1 MKLVFLKADVP
12 LTKSFTLKNK
22 TIETS
27 SYPSVLNFTSHEITA
42 SNLIDFNTA
51 LRKYAA
57 LKYCLLKGEINRP
70 LVDEPRAGS
79 TDSSASTEWV
89 CLDVDGVDVQTPEDF
104 LQLIGITD
112 VSYVVQYSA
121 SHGVKDQSLRCHIFM
136 MLTKPMPA
144 ALLKQWLK
152 DLNFNTPE
160 LNAALQLTKSNMA
173 LRWPLDITTCQ
184 NDKLLYI
191 APPIFNGNAKDPFKT
206 GRNGQ
211 RIQMVK
217 KRIDTLNITNP
228 ITSTAENRKR
238 EQAKINEL
246 RELAGMPE
254 RKYTYKMYG
263 ATEVLLKPDSSII
276 TEMKQERGF
285 VYFNLNGGDSWAYY
299 HPEDNPDFIF
309 NFKGEPAYLTKEL
322 LPDYWNSLVTQASRT
337 SSAGVTYLAF
347 LDKRSGSYYRGTYD
361 TGTDE
366 LDIYIAK
373 NETQVRH
380 FAKQVGLPLG
390 DFIPEWEI
398 SFDPHDNVRVDV
410 NNRSINTFVPTP
422 FMVATPRSV
431 TAIPPTINKVLH
443 HALGSDPA
451 VTEHFINWLATIL
464 QTRGQTR
471 TAWLLHGTQGCLA
484 AETRLQCNRG
494 KRHGGREITVKE
506 AYEKWTGSYKLG
518 KGRGKTWDLKHSTRL
533 KAVKDNMTIGYHEIF
548 DIVQS
553 GVKTLYTLTTNT
565 GRTIRVTRKHPF
577 MRPDGKFTELQYLK
591 AGSQIV
597 VEGVTLA
604 NVAMPQGRKA
614 RTTIHSIPHHPYAWK
629 HMIAGKDYKRSHK
642 ARLVIE
648 ADMNYM
654 TLDEFLIILRTDPRR
669 AAKLRYLRNDEIVHH
684 LDEDPG
690 NDALSNLVV
699 IDKLNHDRHHAKE
712 VGLGTISTAIET
724 VVSIVKG
731 DKEMTYDIVMK
742 APYHNYVANGFVV
755 HNTGKGVL
763 MNSIIR
769 PIFGFNQTAAR
780 RMEEFNEPY
789 NGYMQNAFIVFVDEV
804 QTSALRNEKGVIA
817 KLKNFITE
825 DRIVVRQMYQSGY
838 EVQNYSN
845 WIFASNMPD
854 PINIEV
860 GDRRFNVGGY
870 QALRLQLAPMEIAR
884 IERELQPFHDYLA
897 AYTIDEQLAGTP
909 LETAARQ
916 EIIAISEEVMDTVA
930 GNLLAGNMGF
940 FIDALPTNDS
950 YKSNMARLNAV
961 EDYKKVLV
969 DLINRPATKQ
979 GHYNISRDELYTIFS
994 YNVGNMPES
1003 PNKFTGRLKHHRIQV
1018 KKVTI
1023 DGKTHNGIQVEWQD
1037 VQQFG
1042 AYLFHINDQQPT
1054 KLKAVK

>member
-12 LTKSFTLKNK
+12 LTKSFTLKK
-22 TIETS
+22 SQIETS
-27 SYPSVLNFTSHEITA
+27 SYPSVLNFTSQEVKVN
-42 SNLIDFNTA
+42 NLNDFNTA

-57 LKYCLLKGEINRP
+57 SKHCLLKGEVGRP
-70 LVDEPRAGS
+70 LIDEPRAGS
-79 TDSSASTEWV
+79 TDASAATEWV

-104 LQLIGITD
+104 LRLIGIAD

-121 SHGVKDQSLRCHIFM
+121 SHGVKDQLLRCHIFM
-136 MLTKPMPA
+136 MLAKPMPA

-152 DLNFNTPE
+152 DLNFNTPD

-191 APPIFNGNAKDPFKT
+191 APPIFIGVIDPFKT
-206 GRNGQ
+206 GRSGQ
-211 RIQMVK
+211 RINLIK
-217 KRIDTLNITNP
+217 KRIDVLNITNT
-228 ITSTAENRKR
+228 ITSTADNRKR
-238 EQAKINEL
+238 EQEKINEL

-337 SSAGVTYLAF
+337 SSAGITYLAF

-361 TGTDE
+361 NGADV

-390 DFIPEWEI
+390 DFIPEWEV
-398 SFDPHDNVRVDV
+398 SFDPHDNVRVDIA
-410 NNRSINTFVPTP
+410 NRSINTFVPTQY
-422 FMVATPRSV
+422 MVTAPRPV

-451 VTEHFINWLATIL
+451 VTDHFINWLATIL

-471 TAWLLHGTQGCLA
+471 TAWLLHGTQG
-484 AETRLQCNRG
+484 
-494 KRHGGREITVKE
+494 
-506 AYEKWTGSYKLG
+506 
-518 KGRGKTWDLKHSTRL
+518 
-533 KAVKDNMTIGYHEIF
+533 
-548 DIVQS
+548 
-553 GVKTLYTLTTNT
+553 
-565 GRTIRVTRKHPF
+565 
-577 MRPDGKFTELQYLK
+577 
-591 AGSQIV
+591 
-597 VEGVTLA
+597 
-604 NVAMPQGRKA
+604 
-614 RTTIHSIPHHPYAWK
+614 
-629 HMIAGKDYKRSHK
+629 
-642 ARLVIE
+642 
-648 ADMNYM
+648 
-654 TLDEFLIILRTDPRR
+654 
-669 AAKLRYLRNDEIVHH
+669 
-684 LDEDPG
+684 
-690 NDALSNLVV
+690 
-699 IDKLNHDRHHAKE
+699 
-712 VGLGTISTAIET
+712 
-724 VVSIVKG
+724 
-731 DKEMTYDIVMK
+731 
-742 APYHNYVANGFVV
+742 
-755 HNTGKGVL
+755 TGKGIL
-763 MNSIIR
+763 MNNIIR

-854 PINIEV
+854 PISIEA

-870 QALRLQLAPMEIAR
+870 QAEKLQITPVEITR
-884 IERELQPFHDYLA
+884 IERELQSFHDYLTK
-897 AYTIDEQLAGTP
+897 YKIDEQLASTP
-909 LETAARQ
+909 LETDARS

-930 GNLLAGNMGF
+930 GALLSGNMGF
-940 FIDALPTNDS
+940 FIDALPTS
-950 YKSNMARLNAV
+950 EAYKSNMLRFNAV
-961 EDYKKVLV
+961 EDYKTVLI
-969 DLINRPATKQ
+969 DIMERPVTRS
-979 GHYNISRDELYTIFS
+979 GHWNVTRDELHTIFN
-994 YNVGNMPES
+994 YTVGNMPDS

-1018 KKVTI
+1018 KKITI
-1023 DGKTHNGIQVEWQD
+1023 DGRTHNGIQIEWSD
-1037 VQQFG
+1037 AKQFG
-1042 AYLFHINDQQPT
+1042 AYLLHMQDPHPT

>member
-1 MKLVFLKADVP
+1 
-12 LTKSFTLKNK
+12 
-22 TIETS
+22 
-27 SYPSVLNFTSHEITA
+27 
-42 SNLIDFNTA
+42 
-51 LRKYAA
+51 
-57 LKYCLLKGEINRP
+57 
-70 LVDEPRAGS
+70 
-79 TDSSASTEWV
+79 
-89 CLDVDGVDVQTPEDF
+89 
-104 LQLIGITD
+104 
-112 VSYVVQYSA
+112 
-121 SHGVKDQSLRCHIFM
+121 
-136 MLTKPMPA
+136 
-144 ALLKQWLK
+144 
-152 DLNFNTPE
+152 
-160 LNAALQLTKSNMA
+160 
-173 LRWPLDITTCQ
+173 
-184 NDKLLYI
+184 
-191 APPIFNGNAKDPFKT
+191 
-206 GRNGQ
+206 
-211 RIQMVK
+211 
-217 KRIDTLNITNP
+217 
-228 ITSTAENRKR
+228 
-238 EQAKINEL
+238 
-246 RELAGMPE
+246 
-254 RKYTYKMYG
+254 
-263 ATEVLLKPDSSII
+263 
-276 TEMKQERGF
+276 
-285 VYFNLNGGDSWAYY
+285 
-299 HPEDNPDFIF
+299 
-309 NFKGEPAYLTKEL
+309 
-322 LPDYWNSLVTQASRT
+322 VTQASRT

>member
-27 SYPSVLNFTSHEITA
+27 SYPSVLNFTSHETTA

-211 RIQMVK
+211 RILMVK

-471 TAWLLHGTQGCLA
+471 TAWLLHGTQG
-484 AETRLQCNRG
+484 
-494 KRHGGREITVKE
+494 
-506 AYEKWTGSYKLG
+506 
-518 KGRGKTWDLKHSTRL
+518 
-533 KAVKDNMTIGYHEIF
+533 
-548 DIVQS
+548 
-553 GVKTLYTLTTNT
+553 
-565 GRTIRVTRKHPF
+565 
-577 MRPDGKFTELQYLK
+577 
-591 AGSQIV
+591 
-597 VEGVTLA
+597 
-604 NVAMPQGRKA
+604 
-614 RTTIHSIPHHPYAWK
+614 
-629 HMIAGKDYKRSHK
+629 
-642 ARLVIE
+642 
-648 ADMNYM
+648 
-654 TLDEFLIILRTDPRR
+654 
-669 AAKLRYLRNDEIVHH
+669 
-684 LDEDPG
+684 
-690 NDALSNLVV
+690 
-699 IDKLNHDRHHAKE
+699 
-712 VGLGTISTAIET
+712 
-724 VVSIVKG
+724 
-731 DKEMTYDIVMK
+731 
-742 APYHNYVANGFVV
+742 
-755 HNTGKGVL
+755 TGKGVL

-854 PINIEV
+854 PISIEA

-870 QALRLQLAPMEIAR
+870 QAERLQITPVEITR
-884 IERELQPFHDYLA
+884 IERELQSFHDYLA
-897 AYTIDEQLAGTP
+897 AYAIDEQLASTP

-979 GHYNISRDELYTIFS
+979 GHYNISRDELYTIFN

>member
-27 SYPSVLNFTSHEITA
+27 SYPSVLNFTSHEVQV
-42 SNLIDFNTA
+42 SNLTDFNAA
-51 LRKYAA
+51 LRKHAA
-57 LKYCLLKGEINRP
+57 LKHCLLKGEINRP

-136 MLTKPMPA
+136 MLAKPMPA

-211 RIQMVK
+211 RILMVK
-217 KRIDTLNITNP
+217 KRIDMLNITSP

-238 EQAKINEL
+238 EQEKINAL

-263 ATEVLLKPDSSII
+263 ATEVLMKPDSSII

-361 TGTDE
+361 SGTDE

-373 NETQVRH
+373 NETQIRH
-380 FAKQVGLPLG
+380 FARQVGLPLG

-398 SFDPHDNVRVDV
+398 SFDPHNNVRVDV

-422 FMVATPRSV
+422 FMVATPRPV

-471 TAWLLHGTQGCLA
+471 TAWLLHGTQG
-484 AETRLQCNRG
+484 
-494 KRHGGREITVKE
+494 
-506 AYEKWTGSYKLG
+506 
-518 KGRGKTWDLKHSTRL
+518 
-533 KAVKDNMTIGYHEIF
+533 
-548 DIVQS
+548 
-553 GVKTLYTLTTNT
+553 
-565 GRTIRVTRKHPF
+565 
-577 MRPDGKFTELQYLK
+577 
-591 AGSQIV
+591 
-597 VEGVTLA
+597 
-604 NVAMPQGRKA
+604 
-614 RTTIHSIPHHPYAWK
+614 
-629 HMIAGKDYKRSHK
+629 
-642 ARLVIE
+642 
-648 ADMNYM
+648 
-654 TLDEFLIILRTDPRR
+654 
-669 AAKLRYLRNDEIVHH
+669 
-684 LDEDPG
+684 
-690 NDALSNLVV
+690 
-699 IDKLNHDRHHAKE
+699 
-712 VGLGTISTAIET
+712 
-724 VVSIVKG
+724 
-731 DKEMTYDIVMK
+731 
-742 APYHNYVANGFVV
+742 
-755 HNTGKGVL
+755 TGKGVL
-763 MNSIIR
+763 MNNIIR

-825 DRIVVRQMYQSGY
+825 IRIVVRQMYQSGY

-854 PINIEV
+854 PISIEA

-870 QALRLQLAPMEIAR
+870 QAERLQITPAEIAR
-884 IERELQPFHDYLA
+884 IERELQSFHDYLA
-897 AYTIDEQLAGTP
+897 MYTIDEQLASTP
-909 LETAARQ
+909 LDTAARQ

-979 GHYNISRDELYTIFS
+979 GHYNISRDELYTIFN

-1042 AYLFHINDQQPT
+1042 AYLFHMSDQQPT

>member
-27 SYPSVLNFTSHEITA
+27 SYPSVLNFTSHETTA

-121 SHGVKDQSLRCHIFM
+121 SHGVKDQLLRCHIFM
-136 MLTKPMPA
+136 VLTKPMPA

-398 SFDPHDNVRVDV
+398 RFDPHDNVRVDV

-422 FMVATPRSV
+422 FMVATPRPV

-471 TAWLLHGTQGCLA
+471 TAWLLHGTQG
-484 AETRLQCNRG
+484 
-494 KRHGGREITVKE
+494 
-506 AYEKWTGSYKLG
+506 
-518 KGRGKTWDLKHSTRL
+518 
-533 KAVKDNMTIGYHEIF
+533 
-548 DIVQS
+548 
-553 GVKTLYTLTTNT
+553 
-565 GRTIRVTRKHPF
+565 
-577 MRPDGKFTELQYLK
+577 
-591 AGSQIV
+591 
-597 VEGVTLA
+597 
-604 NVAMPQGRKA
+604 
-614 RTTIHSIPHHPYAWK
+614 
-629 HMIAGKDYKRSHK
+629 
-642 ARLVIE
+642 
-648 ADMNYM
+648 
-654 TLDEFLIILRTDPRR
+654 
-669 AAKLRYLRNDEIVHH
+669 
-684 LDEDPG
+684 
-690 NDALSNLVV
+690 
-699 IDKLNHDRHHAKE
+699 
-712 VGLGTISTAIET
+712 
-724 VVSIVKG
+724 
-731 DKEMTYDIVMK
+731 
-742 APYHNYVANGFVV
+742 
-755 HNTGKGVL
+755 TGKGVL

-870 QALRLQLAPMEIAR
+870 QARRLQITPMEIAR
-884 IERELQPFHDYLA
+884 IERELQSFHDYLA

-909 LETAARQ
+909 LETAARR

>member
-136 MLTKPMPA
+136 MLAKPMPA

-398 SFDPHDNVRVDV
+398 RFDPHDNVRVDV

-422 FMVATPRSV
+422 FMVATPRPV

-471 TAWLLHGTQGCLA
+471 TAWLLHGTQG
-484 AETRLQCNRG
+484 
-494 KRHGGREITVKE
+494 
-506 AYEKWTGSYKLG
+506 
-518 KGRGKTWDLKHSTRL
+518 
-533 KAVKDNMTIGYHEIF
+533 
-548 DIVQS
+548 
-553 GVKTLYTLTTNT
+553 
-565 GRTIRVTRKHPF
+565 
-577 MRPDGKFTELQYLK
+577 
-591 AGSQIV
+591 
-597 VEGVTLA
+597 
-604 NVAMPQGRKA
+604 
-614 RTTIHSIPHHPYAWK
+614 
-629 HMIAGKDYKRSHK
+629 
-642 ARLVIE
+642 
-648 ADMNYM
+648 
-654 TLDEFLIILRTDPRR
+654 
-669 AAKLRYLRNDEIVHH
+669 
-684 LDEDPG
+684 
-690 NDALSNLVV
+690 
-699 IDKLNHDRHHAKE
+699 
-712 VGLGTISTAIET
+712 
-724 VVSIVKG
+724 
-731 DKEMTYDIVMK
+731 
-742 APYHNYVANGFVV
+742 
-755 HNTGKGVL
+755 TGKGVL

-870 QALRLQLAPMEIAR
+870 QALRLQITPMEIAR
-884 IERELQPFHDYLA
+884 IERELQAFHDYLA

-909 LETAARQ
+909 LETAARR

>member
-27 SYPSVLNFTSHEITA
+27 SYPSVLNFTSHEVKVSSLT
-42 SNLIDFNTA
+42 DFNTA
-51 LRKYAA
+51 LRQHAA
-57 LKYCLLKGEINRP
+57 LKHCLLKGEIGRP

-136 MLTKPMPA
+136 MLAKPMPA

-160 LNAALQLTKSNMA
+160 LNTTLQLTKSNMA

-211 RIQMVK
+211 RILMVK

-398 SFDPHDNVRVDV
+398 RFDPHDNVRVDV

-471 TAWLLHGTQGCLA
+471 TAWLLHGTQG
-484 AETRLQCNRG
+484 
-494 KRHGGREITVKE
+494 
-506 AYEKWTGSYKLG
+506 
-518 KGRGKTWDLKHSTRL
+518 
-533 KAVKDNMTIGYHEIF
+533 
-548 DIVQS
+548 
-553 GVKTLYTLTTNT
+553 
-565 GRTIRVTRKHPF
+565 
-577 MRPDGKFTELQYLK
+577 
-591 AGSQIV
+591 
-597 VEGVTLA
+597 
-604 NVAMPQGRKA
+604 
-614 RTTIHSIPHHPYAWK
+614 
-629 HMIAGKDYKRSHK
+629 
-642 ARLVIE
+642 
-648 ADMNYM
+648 
-654 TLDEFLIILRTDPRR
+654 
-669 AAKLRYLRNDEIVHH
+669 
-684 LDEDPG
+684 
-690 NDALSNLVV
+690 
-699 IDKLNHDRHHAKE
+699 
-712 VGLGTISTAIET
+712 
-724 VVSIVKG
+724 
-731 DKEMTYDIVMK
+731 
-742 APYHNYVANGFVV
+742 
-755 HNTGKGVL
+755 TGKGVL

-854 PINIEV
+854 PISIEA

-870 QALRLQLAPMEIAR
+870 QAERLQITPVEITR
-884 IERELQPFHDYLA
+884 IERELQSFHDYLA
-897 AYTIDEQLAGTP
+897 AYAIDEQLASTP

-979 GHYNISRDELYTIFS
+979 GHYNISRDELYTIFN

>member
-1 MKLVFLKADVP
+1 MKLVFLEADVP
-12 LTKSFTLKNK
+12 LTKSFTLTKAK
-22 TIETS
+22 QVETS
-27 SYPSVLNFTSHEITA
+27 SYPSVLNFTSHEVAVPTIAQFAT
-42 SNLIDFNTA
+42 T
-51 LRKYAA
+51 LRKYSA
-57 LKYCLLKGEINRP
+57 LNFCLLKGEVGRP
-70 LVDEPRAGS
+70 LVNESRAGS
-79 TDSSASTEWV
+79 TDASAATEWV

-104 LQLIGITD
+104 LQLIGLTD

-121 SHGVKDQSLRCHIFM
+121 SHGVKDQLLRCHIFM
-136 MLTKPMPA
+136 MLAKPMPA
-144 ALLKQWLK
+144 PLLKQWLK
-152 DLNFNTPE
+152 DLNFNTSE

-191 APPIFNGNAKDPFKT
+191 APPIFNNGTKDPFKN
-206 GRNGQ
+206 GRLGQ
-211 RIQMVK
+211 RIQHIK
-217 KRIDTLNITNP
+217 KRIDVLNITNT
-228 ITSTAENRKR
+228 ITSTTENRKR
-238 EQAKINEL
+238 EQEKINEL

-361 TGTDE
+361 NGTDE

-410 NNRSINTFVPTP
+410 NNRTINTFVPTQY
-422 FMVATPRSV
+422 MMATPRPV

-443 HALGSDPA
+443 HALGNDQA
-451 VTEHFINWLATIL
+451 VTDHFINWLATIL

-471 TAWLLHGTQGCLA
+471 TAWLLHGTQG
-484 AETRLQCNRG
+484 
-494 KRHGGREITVKE
+494 
-506 AYEKWTGSYKLG
+506 
-518 KGRGKTWDLKHSTRL
+518 
-533 KAVKDNMTIGYHEIF
+533 
-548 DIVQS
+548 
-553 GVKTLYTLTTNT
+553 
-565 GRTIRVTRKHPF
+565 
-577 MRPDGKFTELQYLK
+577 
-591 AGSQIV
+591 
-597 VEGVTLA
+597 
-604 NVAMPQGRKA
+604 
-614 RTTIHSIPHHPYAWK
+614 
-629 HMIAGKDYKRSHK
+629 
-642 ARLVIE
+642 
-648 ADMNYM
+648 
-654 TLDEFLIILRTDPRR
+654 
-669 AAKLRYLRNDEIVHH
+669 
-684 LDEDPG
+684 
-690 NDALSNLVV
+690 
-699 IDKLNHDRHHAKE
+699 
-712 VGLGTISTAIET
+712 
-724 VVSIVKG
+724 
-731 DKEMTYDIVMK
+731 
-742 APYHNYVANGFVV
+742 
-755 HNTGKGVL
+755 TGKGVL
-763 MNSIIR
+763 MNNIIR

-789 NGYMQNAFIVFVDEV
+789 NGYMESTFIVFVDEV

-825 DRIVVRQMYQSGY
+825 GRIVIRQMYQSGY

-854 PINIEV
+854 PISIEA

-870 QALRLQLAPMEIAR
+870 QAEKLQITPAEIAR
-884 IERELQPFHDYLA
+884 IERELQSFHDFLIKYQ
-897 AYTIDEQLAGTP
+897 IDEQLASTP
-909 LETAARQ
+909 LDTDARQ
-916 EIIAISEEVMDTVA
+916 EIISISEEVMDTVA
-930 GNLLAGNMGF
+930 GALLSGNMGF
-940 FIDALPTNDS
+940 FIDALPTNDA
-950 YKSNMARLNAV
+950 YKSNMMRFNAV
-961 EDYKKVLV
+961 EDYKKVLR
-969 DLINRPATKQ
+969 DLIERPATKQ
-979 GHYNISRDELYTIFS
+979 GHWNVTRDELHTIFN
-994 YNVGNMPES
+994 YTVGNMPDS

-1018 KKVTI
+1018 KKITI
-1023 DGKTHNGIQVEWQD
+1023 DSKTHTGIQVEWRD
-1037 VQQFG
+1037 AKQFA
-1042 AYLFHINDQQPT
+1042 AYLLHMSDTQPT

>member
-136 MLTKPMPA
+136 MLAKPMPA

-398 SFDPHDNVRVDV
+398 RFDPHDNVRVDV

-422 FMVATPRSV
+422 FMVATPRPV

-471 TAWLLHGTQGCLA
+471 TAWLLHGTQG
-484 AETRLQCNRG
+484 
-494 KRHGGREITVKE
+494 
-506 AYEKWTGSYKLG
+506 
-518 KGRGKTWDLKHSTRL
+518 
-533 KAVKDNMTIGYHEIF
+533 
-548 DIVQS
+548 
-553 GVKTLYTLTTNT
+553 
-565 GRTIRVTRKHPF
+565 
-577 MRPDGKFTELQYLK
+577 
-591 AGSQIV
+591 
-597 VEGVTLA
+597 
-604 NVAMPQGRKA
+604 
-614 RTTIHSIPHHPYAWK
+614 
-629 HMIAGKDYKRSHK
+629 
-642 ARLVIE
+642 
-648 ADMNYM
+648 
-654 TLDEFLIILRTDPRR
+654 
-669 AAKLRYLRNDEIVHH
+669 
-684 LDEDPG
+684 
-690 NDALSNLVV
+690 
-699 IDKLNHDRHHAKE
+699 
-712 VGLGTISTAIET
+712 
-724 VVSIVKG
+724 
-731 DKEMTYDIVMK
+731 
-742 APYHNYVANGFVV
+742 
-755 HNTGKGVL
+755 TGKGVL

-870 QALRLQLAPMEIAR
+870 QARRLQITPMEIAR
-884 IERELQPFHDYLA
+884 IERELQAFHDYLA

-909 LETAARQ
+909 LETAARR